1 MAELRRANLAAVVAV
16 AARAL
21 GGELAAVPYDK
32 GPRYDRSPRV
42 RWPGL
47 VAGAVESLA
56 VTGALSRLMGL
67 MAFGLGATGL
77 AARGY
82 PMVRLAMLGA
92 SVLAAGSSLWVNR
105 RTPRALAT
113 MHAPHAHD

>member
-21 GGELAAVPYDK
+21 GGELATVPYDK
-32 GPRYDRSPRV
+32 GPRYDRSARV
-42 RWPGL
+42 GWWGL
-47 VAGAVESLA
+47 ITEPMGSLA

-67 MAFGLGATGL
+67 MAFGLGAAGL

-82 PMVRLAMLGA
+82 PMLRPAMFGA
-92 SVLAAGSSLWVNR
+92 SVLAAGLSLWVNR
-105 RTPRALAT
+105 RTRRALAT